1 MNTFQTVFEQ
11 QKRHF
16 ASGVTRTY
24 QWRVEQ
30 IDRMARLVGENE
42 TALQQAVTKDFKTAS
57 QEYVFETLACLGEV
71 EFQKSQ
77 LKDWMAP
84 VEVPVPK
91 ALAATGH
98 RGVIYRDPYGVALII
113 GPFNGPLLLL
123 LRPAITA
130 LAAGNCCVL
139 KLSEKLNS
147 TSSLRANLCPKYYG
161 PGGVTAVGGHREET
175 TELLKLPFDF
185 IFFTGSTSTGKVVA
199 RAAAENL
206 TPVLLELGGQN
217 PAIVDETANLPDAA
231 KKIVWGKMAWGGQWC
246 TSPGYA
252 YVHQSVAE
260 RFAAEA
266 KSALIALYGKDP
278 RNNPD
283 YSRVINARE
292 VSRLAGLLDPTKV
305 IAGGKSDP
313 DASYLDPTL
322 VYPVTWDDK
331 IMHDEVFGPIL
342 AILTYRTLDEAME
355 RISKGPRPLAAF
367 IFSRD
372 QKAIDRFPGEL
383 SFGGGAVNQVNV
395 HLLLESMPF
404 GGVGSAGIGHYY
416 GKYGFDMLTHAKSML
431 ISKPDVAI
439 EHLFPPYTPEKNAE
453 LKVWFAY

>member
-30 IDRMARLVGENE
+30 LDRMARLVGENE
-42 TALQQAVTKDFKTAS
+42 TALQQAIAKDFKTAS
-57 QEYVFETLACLGEV
+57 QEQIFETLACLGEV

-84 VEVPVPK
+84 IEAPVPK

-147 TSSLRANLCPKYYG
+147 TSAILPGLVSKYFE
-161 PGGVTAVGGHREET
+161 PDAVAAVTGDREAV
-175 TELLKLPFDF
+175 TELLKLPFNF
-185 IFFTGSTSTGKVVA
+185 IFFTGSTRTGKVIA
-199 RAAAENL
+199 RAAEETL
-206 TPVLLELGGQN
+206 TPVVLELGGQN
-217 PAIVDETANLPDAA
+217 PALVDQTANIPDAA
-231 KKIVWGKMAWGGQWC
+231 RKIVWGKMAWGGQWC

-252 YVHQSVAE
+252 YVHESVAE
-260 RFAAEA
+260 AFVAEA
-266 KSALIALYGKDP
+266 KKALVELFGEDP
-278 RNNPD
+278 KSNSD
-283 YSRVINARE
+283 YSRIINAHA
-292 VSRLAGLLDPTKV
+292 VDRLASLIDPAKV

-313 DASYLDPTL
+313 EAHYLDPTL
-322 VYPVTWDDK
+322 LYPVTWDDK
-331 IMHDEVFGPIL
+331 VMADEVFGPIL
-342 AILTYRTLDEAME
+342 PILTYNSLNEAFE
-355 RISKGPRPLAAF
+355 RIAATPRPLAGF
-367 IFSRD
+367 VFSRN
-372 QKAIDRFPGEL
+372 QKTIDRFIGEL
-383 SFGGGAVNQVNV
+383 SYGGGGVNLVNV
-395 HLLLESMPF
+395 HLFVETMPF
-404 GGVGSAGIGHYY
+404 GGTGLAGMGNYY
-416 GKYGFDMLTHAKSML
+416 GKYGFDALTHAKSIL
-431 ISKPDVAI
+431 ISPPDVAI
-439 EHLFPPYTPEKNAE
+439 EHLYSPFTDEKNQA
-453 LKVWFAY
+453 LQQWFEY